1 MLKLDVENKCSYFRR
16 MDTVLHENANNIYLL
31 GKGEKKVRV

>member
-16 MDTVLHENANNIYLL
+16 MDIVLYENVNNIYLL